1 VPVSRSQVVI
11 VGGGPVGLGL
21 AIELGQRDISTVV
34 IEKEAS
40 LHEIPKGQN
49 LTQRTMEHFR
59 SWEVEGQIR
68 AARVMP
74 PGYPAVGINAYGNL
88 TSQYAHP
95 WFRRSQVGRYY
106 FAANER
112 LPQYSTEAV
121 LQERLR
127 DLPAVTDIRGTEAR
141 AISQDDTK
149 VVVSTDAGEFE
160 ADYLVGCDG
169 SRSIV
174 REQSGI
180 AEERS
185 RHERKMVLLV
195 FRSRQL
201 HTLLEERFGEAAF
214 FNVLHPDLEGY
225 WRFLGRVDVGEG
237 WFFHA
242 PVPPD
247 ATVESLDYQ
256 ALLSATVG
264 ADFEVDLGYIGFWD
278 LRIAVAETY
287 QSGRVFIAGDAA
299 HSHPPYGGYGINT
312 GLEDV
317 RNLGWK
323 LAAELQGWG
332 GNNLLESYTEE
343 RRPVFVS
350 TARDFI
356 ERFIE
361 GDRGFI
367 DSHNP
372 DVDQA
377 DFDAAWEQRRADSNA
392 GVSGF
397 APHYEGSPLVD
408 GPIGGTSSAVG
419 SHDFTAQPGHH
430 LAPSS
435 IASTPDLFG
444 ALGAGFSLIAS
455 NTAGDAID
463 QFRKSAQELGIPLAI
478 VLSEVDGELAGYETD
493 LILVRPD
500 HFISWVDNGSPFDAK
515 DVLAMSIG

>member
-1 VPVSRSQVVI
+1 
-11 VGGGPVGLGL
+11 
-21 AIELGQRDISTVV
+21 
-34 IEKEAS
+34 
-40 LHEIPKGQN
+40 
-49 LTQRTMEHFR
+49 
-59 SWEVEGQIR
+59 
-68 AARVMP
+68 MP

-88 TSQYAHP
+88 MSQYAHP
-95 WFRRSQVGRYY
+95 WFRRSQVGQYY

-112 LPQYSTEAV
+112 LPQYSTEVV

-127 DLPAVTDIRGTEAR
+127 DLPVVTHLRGTEVR
-141 AISQDDTK
+141 ALRQEDSK
-149 VVVSTDAGEFE
+149 VVVSTDSGEFE
-160 ADYLVGCDG
+160 AEYLVGCDG

-185 RHERKMVLLV
+185 KHERKMVLLV
-195 FRSRQL
+195 FRSREL
-201 HTLLEERFGEAAF
+201 HALLEERFGEAAF
-214 FNVLHPDLEGY
+214 FNVLHPDLDGY

-264 ADFEVDLGYIGFWD
+264 ADFDVDLNYIGFWD
-278 LRIAVAETY
+278 LRIAIAETY

-323 LAAELQGWG
+323 LSAELQGWG

-361 GDRGFI
+361 EDREFI

-372 DVDQA
+372 NVDQA

-435 IASTPDLFG
+435 IASISDLFG

-455 NTAGDAID
+455 NTAGDVID
-463 QFRKSAQELGIPLAI
+463 QFTKSAQELGIPLA
-478 VLSEVDGELAGYETD
+478 VVRSEIDGELAGYETD

-500 HFISWVDNGSPFDAK
+500 HFISWVDNRSPFEAR
-515 DVLAMSIG
+515 DVLATSIGR

>member
-1 VPVSRSQVVI
+1 MAMSQSQVVV

-21 AIELGQRDISTVV
+21 AIELGQREISTVV

-59 SWEVEGQIR
+59 SWEVESRIR

-74 PGYPAVGINAYGNL
+74 PGYPAAGINAYGNL
-88 TSQYAHP
+88 MSQYAHP
-95 WFRRSQVGRYY
+95 WFRRSQVGQYY

-121 LQERLR
+121 LQERLG
-127 DLPAVTDIRGTEAR
+127 DLPAVTHLRGTEAR
-141 AISQDDTK
+141 TIRQDDTK

-174 REQSGI
+174 REESGI

-185 RHERKMVLLV
+185 KHERKMVLLV
-195 FRSRQL
+195 FRSRRL
-201 HTLLEERFGEAAF
+201 HALLEERFGEAAF

-264 ADFEVDLGYIGFWD
+264 ADFEVDLDYIGFWD

-287 QSGRVFIAGDAA
+287 QSDRVFIAGDAA

-312 GLEDV
+312 GLEDA

-323 LAAELQGWG
+323 LAAEFQGWG
-332 GNNLLESYTEE
+332 GSKLLESYTGE

-356 ERFIE
+356 EKFIE
-361 GDRGFI
+361 EDREFI
-367 DSHNP
+367 ENHNP
-372 DVDQA
+372 DLDRA

-408 GPIGGTSSAVG
+408 GPPGGSSSAVG
-419 SHDFTAQPGHH
+419 SHVFAAQPGHH

-435 IASTPDLFG
+435 IASSPDLFG

-455 NTAGDAID
+455 NTAGAGVDL
-463 QFRKSAQELGIPLAI
+463 FRKSAQELGIPLAI
-478 VLSEVDGELAGYETD
+478 VRSDVDGELAGYGTD

-500 HFISWVDNGSPFDAK
+500 HFISWVDDGSSFETRE
-515 DVLAMSIG
+515 VLTKSTG